1 MILELDC
8 GNSFIKWRVLDVGD
22 TRASAEGVVGSDLAL
37 IDSLVA
43 LPGLLLTRC
52 RLVSVRALEETS
64 KLVEAL
70 HEAFGVAVSCAVPA
84 REMAGVRNGYEDFE
98 RLGLDRWL
106 AMLGGFKLARGA
118 CLVLD
123 FGTAATADF
132 IAADG
137 EHLGGFICPG
147 MPLMRNQLRTHT
159 RKIRYDDAAAERAME
174 RLSPGRTTAEAVERG
189 CTLMLR
195 GFVLTQLELARSY
208 WGDDFTV
215 FLTGGDADLVVDAVP
230 QARLVPDLV
239 LSVWR
244 WLALCPEVIMRWLFC
259 FYSSSTPSITFGINK
274 KHRCAPK
281 MSRP

>member
-8 GNSFIKWRVLDVGD
+8 GNSFIKWRILESD
-22 TRASAEGVVGSDLAL
+22 RASASAEGVAGSDIAL
-37 IDSLVA
+37 IESLLA
-43 LPGLLLTRC
+43 LPGVLLTRC
-52 RLVSVRALEETS
+52 RLVSVRAIEETD
-64 KLVEAL
+64 KLVAAL
-70 HEAFGVAVSCAVPA
+70 AEAFGVVVYCAASA

-106 AMLGGFKLARGA
+106 AMLGGFKLASGA

-159 RKIRYDDAAAERAME
+159 RRIRYDDAAAERALE
-174 RLSPGRTTAEAVERG
+174 GFSPGRTTVEAVERG

-195 GFVLTQLELARSY
+195 GFVLTQLELARAY

-215 FLTGGDADLVVDAVP
+215 FLTGGDAGLVSDAVP
-230 QARLVPDLV
+230 QARLVPDLIFV
-239 LSVWR
+239 GLAMACPLS
-244 WLALCPEVIMRWLFC
+244 
-259 FYSSSTPSITFGINK
+259 
-274 KHRCAPK
+274 
-281 MSRP
+281 

>member
-8 GNSFIKWRVLDVGD
+8 GNSFIKWRVLESDQAK
-22 TRASAEGVVGSDLAL
+22 ASAEGVVGSDFAL
-37 IDSLVA
+37 IESLAA
-43 LPGLLLTRC
+43 LPGLSLTRC
-52 RLVSVRALEETS
+52 RLVSVRALEETN
-64 KLVEAL
+64 KLVEVL
-70 HEAFGVAVSCAVPA
+70 QGAFGVVVSCAVPS

-106 AMLGGFKLARGA
+106 AMLGGFKLAPGA

-159 RKIRYDDAAAERAME
+159 RKIRYDDAAAERALE

-215 FLTGGDADLVVDAVP
+215 FLTGGDADLVTDAVP

-239 LSVWR
+239 FVGLAMACPLS
-244 WLALCPEVIMRWLFC
+244 
-259 FYSSSTPSITFGINK
+259 
-274 KHRCAPK
+274 
-281 MSRP
+281 

>member
-8 GNSFIKWRVLDVGD
+8 GNSFIKWRVLESE
-22 TRASAEGVVGSDLAL
+22 RASASAEGVVGSDLAL
-37 IDSLVA
+37 IESLVA

-64 KLVEAL
+64 KLVAAL
-70 HEAFGVAVSCAVPA
+70 HEAFGIAVSCAAPA

-106 AMLGGFKLARGA
+106 AMLGGFKLACGA

-159 RKIRYDDAAAERAME
+159 RKIRYADAAAESALE
-174 RLSPGRTTAEAVERG
+174 RLSPGRTTVEAVERG

-215 FLTGGDADLVVDAVP
+215 FLTGGDADLVTDAVP

-239 LSVWR
+239 FVGLAMACPLS
-244 WLALCPEVIMRWLFC
+244 
-259 FYSSSTPSITFGINK
+259 
-274 KHRCAPK
+274 
-281 MSRP
+281 

>member
-8 GNSFIKWRVLDVGD
+8 GNSFIKWRVLDSGSAS
-22 TRASAEGVVGSDLAL
+22 ASAEGVVRSDLAL
-37 IDSLVA
+37 IENLSA
-43 LPGLLLTRC
+43 LPRLLLTRC

-70 HEAFGVAVSCAVPA
+70 HEAFGVTVSCAAPA

-159 RKIRYDDAAAERAME
+159 RKIRYDDAVAERALE
-174 RLSPGRTTAEAVERG
+174 RLSPGRTTVEAVERG

-230 QARLVPDLV
+230 QAELVPDLV
-239 LSVWR
+239 FVGLAMACPLS
-244 WLALCPEVIMRWLFC
+244 
-259 FYSSSTPSITFGINK
+259 
-274 KHRCAPK
+274 
-281 MSRP
+281 

>member
-8 GNSFIKWRVLDVGD
+8 GNSFIKWRVLDSD
-22 TRASAEGVVGSDLAL
+22 QASACAEGVVSSDVAL
-37 IDSLVA
+37 IESLEA

-52 RLVSVRALEETS
+52 RLVSVRAQDETNNLVGALE
-64 KLVEAL
+64 A
-70 HEAFGVAVSCAVPA
+70 AFGVAVSCVFSA
-84 REMAGVRNGYEDFE
+84 REMGGVRNGYEDFE

-106 AMLGGFKLARGA
+106 AMLGGFKLASGA

-132 IAADG
+132 IAGDG
-137 EHLGGFICPG
+137 AHLGGFICPG

-159 RKIRYDDAAAERAME
+159 RKIRYDDAAAERALE
-174 RLSPGRTTAEAVERG
+174 CLLPGRTTVEAVERG
-189 CTLMLR
+189 CMLMLR

-215 FLTGGDADLVVDAVP
+215 FLTGGDADLVQDAVP

-239 LSVWR
+239 FVGLAMACPLS
-244 WLALCPEVIMRWLFC
+244 
-259 FYSSSTPSITFGINK
+259 
-274 KHRCAPK
+274 
-281 MSRP
+281 